1 RRQMEES
8 LRASEE
14 HLRLTHKVVGLGT
27 WEWNVITGQV
37 YWSPEYR
44 EVYGLDPAEEPS
56 FDKGMAVVREED
68 REGIRQAL
76 AKALAG
82 HEEFRSEHRIRHPEK
97 GKRWIQA
104 VGRIIYDESQK
115 PVRMT
120 GFVMDVTE
128 QKRIKAE
135 RDRFFS
141 LSFDLMVIIEVDGTV
156 RHLNQAWEKLL
167 GYTLEELSATSLVG
181 FVHPEDRAATI
192 ATQQRLFDGEELVS
206 FENRYRC
213 RDGSYKWLSWNAVI
227 SRQDGLC
234 YAVGRDITER
244 KLAEEAL
251 RDQESRLR
259 LALESARIG
268 TWDSN
273 PRTGE
278 LSWDE
283 RCKVIFDLPEGGEVN
298 MGVFLSTLHPE
309 DRERIRDAIRRALD
323 PAERAGYNVEY
334 RVIGIRDGAERW
346 VAARGQAF
354 FNEAGEAVRFVGT
367 VLDVTEGKRAEEA
380 RLKFAAI
387 VESSDDA
394 IISKTLDGIITSWNP
409 GAERIYGYQ
418 AEEVL
423 GRPISLLSPPEQ
435 ADEEPAILE
444 RLRRGER
451 LEHYETVRRRKDG
464 RLINVSLTVS
474 PIRDASGRITGASR
488 IARDITRQKQAEE
501 EREQLLAREQAAR
514 SQAEEAS
521 RLKDDFLATVSHEL
535 RTPLN
540 SILGWA
546 RMLRSG
552 KLDAQ
557 AAARAIETIERNARS
572 QAGIIEDILDVS
584 RIITGRL
591 RLDFQTVDL
600 QPVIEAAVDSVR
612 PAAESRGVLIEQR
625 LDAAVSHVSG
635 DPQRIQQ
642 VIWNLLS
649 NAIKFTP
656 RGGRVRIALERINSH
671 IEITVSDTGV
681 GIRSEFLPYVF
692 DRFRQADS
700 SSTRMH
706 GGLGLGLAI

>member
-1 RRQMEES
+1 MANMEKRKGDSLRRYAVAVLVVAISTLLRHSLMTALGEGVPFILYFPAVVVSAWYGGFGPGLLTTALSAISALWFFIPPYHSLAIPNPTALIQLGVFAGVCVFISFLTEALHREREKTHEILEREQQTRSEREASQKQLASILDTISEGFYVLDGQWRYTYVNREAIELGRRPKEELLGKNIWEVYPESVGNQFYVELHRAMREQVPVHFEDFATPLGRWFANDVYPSEDGLSIFVRDITARRQMEES

-298 MGVFLSTLHPE
+298 
-309 DRERIRDAIRRALD
+309 
-323 PAERAGYNVEY
+323 
-334 RVIGIRDGAERW
+334 
-346 VAARGQAF
+346 
-354 FNEAGEAVRFVGT
+354 
-367 VLDVTEGKRAEEA
+367 
-380 RLKFAAI
+380 
-387 VESSDDA
+387 
-394 IISKTLDGIITSWNP
+394 
-409 GAERIYGYQ
+409 
-418 AEEVL
+418 
-423 GRPISLLSPPEQ
+423 
-435 ADEEPAILE
+435 
-444 RLRRGER
+444 
-451 LEHYETVRRRKDG
+451 
-464 RLINVSLTVS
+464 
-474 PIRDASGRITGASR
+474 
-488 IARDITRQKQAEE
+488 
-501 EREQLLAREQAAR
+501 
-514 SQAEEAS
+514 
-521 RLKDDFLATVSHEL
+521 
-535 RTPLN
+535 
-540 SILGWA
+540 
-546 RMLRSG
+546 
-552 KLDAQ
+552 
-557 AAARAIETIERNARS
+557 
-572 QAGIIEDILDVS
+572 
-584 RIITGRL
+584 
-591 RLDFQTVDL
+591 
-600 QPVIEAAVDSVR
+600 
-612 PAAESRGVLIEQR
+612 
-625 LDAAVSHVSG
+625 
-635 DPQRIQQ
+635 
-642 VIWNLLS
+642 
-649 NAIKFTP
+649 
-656 RGGRVRIALERINSH
+656 
-671 IEITVSDTGV
+671 
-681 GIRSEFLPYVF
+681 
-692 DRFRQADS
+692 
-700 SSTRMH
+700 
-706 GGLGLGLAI
+706 